1 VDARSSS
8 WRYLLHPQIRLLP
21 VYIPMGLY
29 PFLSSDIHPDGDTV
43 IKIGKSS
50 LCIDGHAHN
59 DVLRSAVILNPNR
72 SDWDYVRRR
81 GFKFIR
87 TYGVFPNIR
96 DARWYIPLDN
106 PLVTF
111 RAWDIY
117 KPFALKGKVYKWVC
131 RSLSLAKLSKHFGDT
146 LLIAQDEVPILTEIA
161 SKYVEID
168 PAKHFITLS
177 SGTPGPSRKVT
188 ACLTDGAGYPIA
200 FVKLGDT
207 GRAIASLQHEF
218 DMMNYVGCRGYE
230 SFEIPFVLGYEAGE
244 AFTYIITRPIGNL
257 RPSGYTLLPLHI
269 NFLKET
275 YESSAGQH
283 LVDDLVYE
291 LASRHDDIRDSLP
304 HEFNAALAESIVYI
318 EDAILHK
325 GIHTQL
331 SHGDFAPW
339 NVYLTPKRLV
349 LLDWESGKIS
359 QFPLAD
365 AFHFVMQVDLLVK
378 NMSGESSSARSLAE
392 GQRVAKLIGADL
404 SYRQIVGLYMA
415 YLVDVILRWFEDRSG
430 QDSYSLDALQRGR
443 LQALLAASH
452 VYNNAR
458 SGITR

>member
-1 VDARSSS
+1 MDPRSFS
-8 WRYLLHPQIRLLP
+8 WKYLLHSQSRLLP
-21 VYIPMGLY
+21 VQIPKDLL
-29 PFLSSDIHPDGDTV
+29 PFLYSAIHPDGDTAV
-43 IKIGKSS
+43 KIGESS
-50 LCIDGHAHN
+50 SCISDHAHN
-59 DVLRSAVILNPNR
+59 ALRSAVVLNPNK
-72 SDWDYVRRR
+72 SDWAYIRRQ

-87 TYGVFPNIR
+87 TYGVFPSIR

-131 RSLSLAKLSKHFGDT
+131 RPLSLTRLSKYFSDT

-161 SKYVEID
+161 SKYLEND
-168 PAKHFITLS
+168 PAKQFIALS

-188 ACLTDGAGYPIA
+188 ACLIDESGYPTV

-207 GRAIASLQHEF
+207 DKAIASVQHEF
-218 DMMNYVGCRGYE
+218 DMLNYVGCREYE
-230 SFEIPFVLGYEAGE
+230 SFEIPIVLGYEMRE
-244 AFTYIITRPIGNL
+244 TFTYIATRPIGKT

-269 NFLKET
+269 NFLRET
-275 YESSAGQH
+275 YKPVDGQYP
-283 LVDDLVYE
+283 VDDLVHE
-291 LASRHDDIRDSLP
+291 LTSRYDKIKDSLP
-304 HEFNAALAESIVYI
+304 QEFSAALAESILYI
-318 EDAILHK
+318 EDAILYK
-325 GIHTQL
+325 GMHSQL

-349 LLDWESGKIS
+349 LLDWESAKIS

-365 AFHFVMQVDLLVK
+365 AFHFVMQVELLVK
-378 NMSGESSSARSLAE
+378 NTSGETSAARSLKE
-392 GQRVAKLIGADL
+392 GQRVAKLIGADF

-415 YLVDVILRWFEDRSG
+415 YLADVILRWFEDRSG
-430 QDSYSLDALQRGR
+430 QDSYYLDVLQLGR
-443 LQALLAASH
+443 LKALLAASCL
-452 VYNNAR
+452 YSDAR